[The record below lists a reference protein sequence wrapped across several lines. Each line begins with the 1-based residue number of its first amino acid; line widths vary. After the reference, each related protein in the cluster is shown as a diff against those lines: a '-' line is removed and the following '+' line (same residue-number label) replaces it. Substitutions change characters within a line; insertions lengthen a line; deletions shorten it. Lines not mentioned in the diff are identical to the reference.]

1 MKKSLLFAG
10 AIFLTSSIA
19 FAKTINFDTP
29 IKWNTSVIENALSKV
44 GMGSFAGNQDFI
56 PARLTHNRILSELL
70 KKESFS
76 IREATRIC
84 LDKCNMLSS
93 DLRKDAFLFEDC
105 AELCE
110 MFGKKLVD
118 ENNAFSENP
127 TPDPNTNIL
136 NLINYNDRVVKIF
149 TEDKKYYVLWDHKA
163 NITGGGELDR
173 EIRIYTGYVC
183 DYSSGSGLR
192 PTGVLFLTESDT
204 PIALIRGEYGADQE
218 EFIIHTTCHID
229 STPRKMNVQIYGRK
243 RSPTSD
249 FNEVPGIMVNENIK
263 IQSMSVY
270 PASNPEYQHYTRTL

>member
-10 AIFLTSSIA
+10 AIFLTSNIA
-19 FAKTINFDTP
+19 IAKTIDFDTS

-44 GMGSFAGNQDFI
+44 GMDSFAGNQDFI

-76 IREATRIC
+76 ISDATRIC

-93 DLRKDAFLFEDC
+93 DLRKNAFLFEDC
-105 AELCE
+105 AELCK
-110 MFGKKLVD
+110 MFGQKLVD
-118 ENNAFSENP
+118 ENNVFSENP

-163 NITGGGELDR
+163 NIIGGGELDR

-192 PTGVLFLTESDT
+192 PTGALFLTESDT

-218 EFIIHTTCHID
+218 EFIIRTACHID
-229 STPRKMNVQIYGRK
+229 STPMKMNVQIYGRK
-243 RSPTSD
+243 RAPTSD

-270 PASNPEYQHYTRTL
+270 STSNPGYQHYKRTL